1 MRVPG
6 LFKPNVEKMEK
17 RKDVDGLVK
26 ALGYNNVDVQK
37 RAAEALGRLGE
48 PAIGPLA
55 HALVDKDKLRDG
67 GFDFR
72 YMAAEALGNT
82 RHAKALGL
90 LTQALRDEDNEVR
103 RHTAMALGRMGDT
116 RAKEPLT
123 QALEDRNCKVRCE
136 AAEALDEL
144 GWQPSVEVEKAHYM
158 IAKAA
163 WGELIILGEPG
174 IQPLIQALKDE
185 ESFVREAA
193 QAALEE
199 IKANTAQRTK
209 MTKKLFCVVI
219 ITREPFE
226 GNEASIVNCVAM
238 AFPEELEKFDPAA
251 GTFTLRSKGFK
262 SIVLGKEYIKKF
274 GPEWWSWMGSV
285 RKGVHYLPRRCDMGG
300 IADSEWGMFAFTFM
314 LESINPEFGTSL
326 EFIIKWSVIDGK
338 YLVIGI
344 YSVVPQ

>member
-1 MRVPG
+1 

-17 RKDVDGLVK
+17 RNDIDGLIK

-48 PAIGPLA
+48 PAIDPLT
-55 HALVDKDKLRDG
+55 HALMDKNLLTGG

-82 RHAKALGL
+82 RHAKALEP
-90 LTQALRDEDNEVR
+90 LTQALRDGDGEVR
-103 RHTAMALGRMGDT
+103 RHAAMALGKLGDA

-123 QALEDRNCKVRCE
+123 RALEDGNCKVRCE

-144 GWQPSVEVEKAHYM
+144 DWQPSDDGERAHYLM
-158 IAKAA
+158 AKAA

-174 IQPLIQALKDE
+174 IQPLTQALKDE
-185 ESFVREAA
+185 EGFVREAA
-193 QAALEE
+193 QAALEK
-199 IKANTAQRTK
+199 IKANTARKTK
-209 MTKKLFCVVI
+209 MTKKLLYVI
-219 ITREPFE
+219 ILTREPFE
-226 GNEASIVNCVAM
+226 GNEASIVNCVAR
-238 AFPEELEKFDPAA
+238 AFPEELEKFDPAV
-251 GTFTLRSKGFK
+251 GTFTLHSKEFR

-300 IADSEWGMFAFTFM
+300 IADSEWGIFAFTFA
-314 LESINPEFGTSL
+314 LESINPEFGTSI
-326 EFIIKWSVIDGK
+326 EFITKWSVIDGK
-338 YLVIGI
+338 FMVIGI
-344 YSVVPQ
+344 HSVVPQ